1 MKSLL
6 RLLVVFL
13 LTAQLSFAQKTVSG
27 VVSDPDGLPL
37 PGATVLIQGTT
48 TGVTTDF
55 DGNFSIN
62 ASEGQILEFSFVGYE
77 SSAIAVGSGNVI
89 NVSLSLGNQLDEVI
103 VTSLGIT
110 REKRALGYAVSE
122 VDNSQIESRA
132 SGDVARVLSGKASG
146 VQVTNQGG
154 ISGSGTSVIIRG
166 LSTFSSSNQPLFVVD
181 GVPFQSDTNAQG
193 SFTSGNNGSSRF
205 LDLDPNNIESVNVL
219 KGLAAA
225 TLYGSQGRNGV
236 ILITTKAGTT
246 ASGAKAQK
254 NEITVNTSYFVNE
267 LAMKPDYQMQYGNGF
282 NQNFGWFFSN
292 WGPSFDKDGPAGWG
306 VQSQLNGSGT
316 APFGTTQPGF
326 LKHPYNSNLNARFL
340 SRDLL
345 PLIGLSEDSVWEWK
359 PYDSVGALFEPGE
372 IINTNIN
379 FRGQSDDGKVS
390 YNVNYGNLDD
400 KGFTPGNSLRRNN
413 ISFGGRAVLSNKF
426 TVNGTIN
433 YSFTNFKTPP
443 ISAAYSSGT
452 NESGSSLY
460 GNIFYTPRSVSI
472 ADLPYAHPITGASI
486 YYRSSNGIQHPL
498 WTVNNT
504 GDQQQTHRIYGGAS
518 LQYDIS
524 DNLNI
529 QYRYGYDL
537 YNEGNV
543 SYQNKGG
550 QDVVPEV
557 QSGFY
562 EKWNNV
568 VTLYNHQ
575 ITLNGDF
582 ELDNDW
588 SLTFNAGA
596 TSNSREYDR
605 NGARSTGQNV
615 FNVLRHFNFNLQE
628 EIEFYS
634 KRNLLGVFAQAAFDY
649 KDYLYF
655 TLASRTDW
663 VSNLSEENR
672 SITYPSAS
680 ISFVPTSVLD
690 FGNLPVD
697 FLKIRAGY
705 GTSATFPGGYPI
717 SSTLSLNT
725 KDFRIGGTDVITNT
739 SGSTLGN
746 TGLKPELLAE
756 LEFGIEAN
764 LFDNRISANVSYF
777 DRNTTDLIISR
788 PLDPST
794 GYTFTETN
802 IGEISATGWEIDL
815 SVDWIRGNDINWS
828 STINYTTNQAIVE
841 DLGQDTDQIVYAGF
855 SNEGNAAI
863 PGLPLTAMIG
873 TSVARDAAGNPQI
886 DAAGGYKVNN
896 DTNYKTNPYA
906 FIGDSQPDFI
916 ANLSNTISYGN
927 LAFSFLFNASIGGD
941 MYSEFMA
948 TIIGRGITT
957 DTLDRELPFIMPGV
971 LSDGSPNN
979 KMIDNATLYFGE
991 LILGPSELRT
1001 WDASVLRLSEV
1012 SLTYDLPKK
1021 WLESSPFGAVS
1032 IAAQGFN
1039 LWYDA
1044 YNTPPGTNYDP
1055 NIAGL
1060 GIGNGSG
1067 FEYFNGVSAK
1077 RYGVSLKLTF

>member
-1 MKSLL
+1 MKSLF

-13 LTAQLSFAQKTVSG
+13 LTTQMSFAQKTVTG

-37 PGATVLIQGTT
+37 PGATVLVQGTT

-62 ASEGQILEFSFVGYE
+62 VSEGQSLEFSFVGYE
-77 SSAIAVGSGNVI
+77 TSAVAVGSGNVI
-89 NVSLSLGNQLDEVI
+89 NISLSLGNQLDEVI

-122 VDNSQIESRA
+122 VDNSQIENRA

-154 ISGSGTSVIIRG
+154 ISGSGTSVVIRG

-193 SFTSGNNGSSRF
+193 SFASGNNGSSRF

-236 ILITTKAGTT
+236 VLITTKAGTT

-254 NEITVNTSYFVNE
+254 NEVTVNTSYFTNE
-267 LAMKPDYQMQYGNGF
+267 LAMKPEYQNQYGNGF
-282 NQNFGWFFSN
+282 NQNFGWYYSN
-292 WGPSFDKDGPAGWG
+292 WGPSFDEEGPAGWG
-306 VQSQLNGSGT
+306 KQSQIN
-316 APFGTTQPGF
+316 GTTSGQPGY

-345 PLIGLSEDSVWEWK
+345 PLLGLSEDSLWEWK
-359 PYDSVGALFEPGE
+359 PYDSVGDLFAPGS

-379 FRGQSDDGKVS
+379 FRGSSDDGKVS

-400 KGFTPGNSLRRNN
+400 KGFTPGNTLRRNN
-413 ISFGGRAVLSNKF
+413 ISFGGRAVLSNKI
-426 TVNGTIN
+426 TVNGTLN
-433 YSFTNFKTPP
+433 YSFTDFKTPP
-443 ISAAYSSGT
+443 IAAGGSGGA
-452 NESGSSLY
+452 NESSLY
-460 GNIFYTPRSVSI
+460 GFIFFTPRSVSI

-504 GDQQQTHRIYGGAS
+504 GDAQATHRVYGGTS
-518 LQYDIS
+518 VQYDIS
-524 DNLNI
+524 DNLNV
-529 QYRYGYDL
+529 QYRYGYDV
-537 YNEGNV
+537 YSEDNT

-550 QDVVPEV
+550 VSGSVES

-562 EKWNNV
+562 EKWNN
-568 VTLYNHQ
+568 TATIFNHQ
-575 ITLNGDF
+575 ITINGDY
-582 ELDNDW
+582 ELDSDW
-588 SLTFNAGA
+588 SMTFNAGA
-596 TSNSREYDR
+596 TSNARDYDR
-605 NGARSTGQNV
+605 NGVRSTGQNV
-615 FNVLRHFNFNLQE
+615 FNVLRHYNFNSNE
-628 EIEFYS
+628 EIEFTS
-634 KRNLLGVFAQAAFDY
+634 RRNILGVFAQASLDY
-649 KDYLYF
+649 QNYLYI

-680 ISFVPTSVLD
+680 LSFVPTSVLD
-690 FGNLPVD
+690 FGNLPID
-697 FLKIRAGY
+697 FMKVRASY
-705 GTSATFPGGYPI
+705 GTSATFPSGYPI
-717 SSTLSLNT
+717 ASTLSLDV
-725 KDFRIGGTDVITNT
+725 KDFQVAGTDIITNT
-739 SGSTLGN
+739 SGQNLGN
-746 TGLKPELLAE
+746 TGLKPELLEE

-764 LFDNRISANVSYF
+764 LFDNRFSAEVSYF
-777 DRNTTDLIISR
+777 DRTTNDLIIEQ

-794 GYTFTETN
+794 GYIRTRTN
-802 IGEISATGWEIDL
+802 IGKISATGWEVDL
-815 SVDWIRGNDINWS
+815 NADWIRGDKFNWS
-828 STINYTTNQAIVE
+828 TSLNYTTNQAIVV
-841 DLGQDTDQIVYAGF
+841 DLGQDTDQIVYAGY
-855 SNEGNAAI
+855 STRGNAAI
-863 PGLPLTAMIG
+863 PGLPLTSMIG
-873 TSVARDAAGNPQI
+873 TSVARTADGAPLI
-886 DAAGGYKVNN
+886 DASGSYASNN
-896 DTNYKTNPYA
+896 DTNYKTNNYA
-906 FIGDSQPDFI
+906 LIGDSNPDFI
-916 ANLSNTISYGN
+916 ANVANTISYGN
-927 LAFSFLFNASIGGD
+927 VSFNFLFNATIGGD
-941 MYSEFMA
+941 MYSSYMM
-948 TIIGRGITT
+948 TLLGRGQTI
-957 DTLDRELPFIMPGV
+957 DTVDRELPYILPGV

-979 KMIDNATLYFGE
+979 KQIDNATTYFGN
-991 LILGPSELRT
+991 LIVGPDELRT

-1012 SLTYDLPKK
+1012 SLTYDVPKK
-1021 WLESSPFGAVS
+1021 WLDSTPFGSAS
-1032 IAAQGFN
+1032 ISAQGFN

-1044 YNTPPGTNYDP
+1044 YNTPEGTNYDP

-1060 GIGNGSG
+1060 GVGNGSG

-1077 RYGVSLKLTF
+1077 RMGVSVKLTF

>member
-1 MKSLL
+1 MKSLF

-13 LTAQLSFAQKTVSG
+13 LTAQLSFAQKTVTG

-37 PGATVLIQGTT
+37 PGATVIVQGTT

-62 ASEGQILEFSFVGYE
+62 VAEGQTLEFSFVGYE
-77 SSAIAVGSGNVI
+77 TAAIAVGAGNVI
-89 NVSLSLGNQLDEVI
+89 NVTLSLGTQLEEVI

-122 VDNSQIESRA
+122 VDNTQIENRA

-154 ISGSGTSVIIRG
+154 ISGSGTSVVIRG

-181 GVPFQSDTNAQG
+181 GVPFQSDTNAMG

-236 ILITTKAGTT
+236 ILITTKSGTTGAGTR
-246 ASGAKAQK
+246 AQK
-254 NEITVNTSYFVNE
+254 NEVTVNTSYFTNE
-267 LAMKPDYQMQYGNGF
+267 LAMKPDFQMQYGNGF

-292 WGPSFDKDGPAGWG
+292 WGPSFDEEGPAGWG
-306 VQSQLNGSGT
+306 RQSAINGTVSG
-316 APFGTTQPGF
+316 QPGF

-345 PLIGLSEDSVWEWK
+345 PLLGLSMDSLWEWK
-359 PYDSVGALFEPGE
+359 PYDSVGDLFQPGE
-372 IINTNIN
+372 IVNTNIN

-400 KGFTPGNSLRRNN
+400 KGFTPGNTLRRNAL
-413 ISFGGRAVLSNKF
+413 SFGGRAVLSNKI
-426 TVNGTIN
+426 TVSGTLN
-433 YSFTNFKTPP
+433 YTATDFKTPP
-443 ISAAYSSGT
+443 IAAAYSSG
-452 NESGSSLY
+452 SSDSSLY
-460 GNIFYTPRSVSI
+460 GNVFYTPRSIGI
-472 ADLPYAHPITGASI
+472 AQLPYAHPITGASI

-504 GDQQQTHRIYGGAS
+504 GDAQMTHRVFGGVSA
-518 LQYDIS
+518 QYDIS
-524 DNLNI
+524 DNLNLR
-529 QYRYGYDL
+529 YSYGYDV
-537 YNEGNV
+537 YSEDNT

-550 QDVVPEV
+550 QDGNLEV
-557 QSGFY
+557 QSGLY
-562 EKWNNV
+562 EKWNN
-568 VTLYNHQ
+568 TSTIFNHQ
-575 ITLNGDF
+575 VTINGDF
-582 ELDNDW
+582 ELDDDW
-588 SLTFNAGA
+588 SVTFNAGA
-596 TSNSREYDR
+596 ESVGREYDR
-605 NGARSTGQNV
+605 NGVRSTGQNV
-615 FNVLRHFNFNLQE
+615 FNVLRHYNFNSQE

-634 KRNLLGVFAQAAFDY
+634 RRNVLGVFAQAAFDY
-649 KDYLYF
+649 QDYLYF

-697 FLKIRAGY
+697 FLKVRASY
-705 GTSATFPGGYPI
+705 GTSATYPGGYPI
-717 SSTLSLNT
+717 ASTLSLNT
-725 KDFRIGGTDVITNT
+725 KDFKVDGVEVITNT
-739 SGSTLGN
+739 TGSQLGN

-756 LEFGIEAN
+756 LEFGLEAN
-764 LFDNRISANVSYF
+764 LFDNRLSAEISYF
-777 DRNTTDLIISR
+777 NRQTTDLIITQ

-794 GYTFTETN
+794 GYTSTRTN
-802 IGEISATGWEIDL
+802 IGEISATGWEVDL
-815 SVDWIRGNDINWS
+815 NADWIRGDKFNWNTS
-828 STINYTTNQAIVE
+828 VNYTTNQAIVE
-841 DLGQDTDQIVYAGF
+841 DLGQNTDQIVYAGF
-855 SNEGNAAI
+855 STRGNAAI
-863 PGLPLTAMIG
+863 PGLPLTSMIG
-873 TSVARDAAGNPQI
+873 TSVARDDSGRPLV
-886 DAAGGYKVNN
+886 DASGSYRTNN
-896 DTNYKTNPYA
+896 DTNYKTNKYA
-906 FIGDSQPDFI
+906 LIGDSNPDFI
-916 ANLSNTISYGN
+916 ANIGNTITYGN
-927 LAFSFLFNASIGGD
+927 LSLNVLFNASIGGD
-941 MYSEFMA
+941 MYSSFIM
-948 TIIGRGITT
+948 TLLGRGITT
-957 DTLDRELPFIMPGV
+957 DTLDRELPYILPGV
-971 LSDGSPNN
+971 LADGSPNN
-979 KMIDNATLYFGE
+979 KMIDNATTYFGN
-991 LILGPSELRT
+991 LILGGDELRT

-1012 SLTYDLPKK
+1012 SLTYDIPSS
-1021 WLESSPFGAVS
+1021 WLDKTPFGAAS
-1032 IAAQGFN
+1032 ISAQGFN

-1044 YNTPPGTNYDP
+1044 YNTPEGINYDP

-1060 GIGNGSG
+1060 GVGNGSG
-1067 FEYFNGVSAK
+1067 FEYFNGVSAR

>member
-1 MKSLL
+1 MKSLF

-13 LTAQLSFAQKTVSG
+13 LTAQMSFAQKTVTG
-27 VVSDPDGLPL
+27 VVSDSDGLPL
-37 PGATVLIQGTT
+37 PGATVLVQGTT

-62 ASEGQILEFSFVGYE
+62 VAEGQTLEFSFVGYE
-77 SSAIAVGSGNVI
+77 TAAIAVGAGNVI
-89 NVSLSLGNQLDEVI
+89 NVTLSLGTQLEEVI

-122 VDNSQIESRA
+122 VDNTQIENRA

-181 GVPFQSDTNAQG
+181 GVPFQSDTNAMG

-236 ILITTKAGTT
+236 ILITTKSGTTGAGTR
-246 ASGAKAQK
+246 AQK
-254 NEITVNTSYFVNE
+254 NEVTVNTSYFTNE
-267 LAMKPDYQMQYGNGF
+267 LAMKPDFQMQYGNGF

-292 WGPSFDKDGPAGWG
+292 WGPSFDEEGPAGWG
-306 VQSQLNGSGT
+306 RQNAINGTVSG
-316 APFGTTQPGF
+316 QPGF

-345 PLIGLSEDSVWEWK
+345 PLLGLSMDSLWEWK
-359 PYDSVGALFEPGE
+359 PYDSVGDLFQPGE

-400 KGFTPGNSLRRNN
+400 KGFTPGNTLRRNAL
-413 ISFGGRAVLSNKF
+413 SFGGRAVLSNKI
-426 TVNGTIN
+426 TVSGTLN
-433 YSFTNFKTPP
+433 YTATDFKTPP
-443 ISAAYSSGT
+443 IAAAYSSG
-452 NESGSSLY
+452 SSDSSLY
-460 GNIFYTPRSVSI
+460 GNVFYTPRSIGI
-472 ADLPYAHPITGASI
+472 AQLPYAHPITGASI

-504 GDQQQTHRIYGGAS
+504 GDAQMTHRVFGGVSA
-518 LQYDIS
+518 QYDIS
-524 DNLNI
+524 DNLNLR
-529 QYRYGYDL
+529 YSYGYDV
-537 YNEGNV
+537 YSEDNT

-550 QDVVPEV
+550 QDGNLEV
-557 QSGFY
+557 QSGLY
-562 EKWNNV
+562 EKWNN
-568 VTLYNHQ
+568 TSTIFNHQ
-575 ITLNGDF
+575 VTINGDF
-582 ELDNDW
+582 ELDDDW
-588 SLTFNAGA
+588 SVTFNAGA
-596 TSNSREYDR
+596 ESVGREYDR
-605 NGARSTGQNV
+605 NGVRSTGQNV
-615 FNVLRHFNFNLQE
+615 FNVLRHYNFNSQE

-634 KRNLLGVFAQAAFDY
+634 RRNVLGVFAQAAFDY
-649 KDYLYF
+649 QDYLYF

-690 FGNLPVD
+690 FGNLPID
-697 FLKIRAGY
+697 FLKVRASY
-705 GTSATFPGGYPI
+705 GTSATYPGGYPI
-717 SSTLSLNT
+717 ASTLSLNT
-725 KDFRIGGTDVITNT
+725 KDFKVDGVEVITNT
-739 SGSTLGN
+739 TGSQLGN

-756 LEFGIEAN
+756 LEFGLEAN
-764 LFDNRISANVSYF
+764 LFDNRLSAEISYF
-777 DRNTTDLIISR
+777 DRQTTDLIITQ

-794 GYTFTETN
+794 GYTSTRTN
-802 IGEISATGWEIDL
+802 IGEISATGWEVDL
-815 SVDWIRGNDINWS
+815 NADWIRGDKFNWNTS
-828 STINYTTNQAIVE
+828 VNYTTNQAIVE
-841 DLGQDTDQIVYAGF
+841 DLGQNTDQIVYAGF
-855 SNEGNAAI
+855 STRGNAAI
-863 PGLPLTAMIG
+863 PGLPLTSMIG
-873 TSVARDAAGNPQI
+873 TSVARDDSGRPLV
-886 DAAGGYKVNN
+886 DASGSYRTNN
-896 DTNYKTNPYA
+896 DTNYKTNKYA
-906 FIGDSQPDFI
+906 LIGDSNPDFI
-916 ANLSNTISYGN
+916 ANIGNTITYGN
-927 LAFSFLFNASIGGD
+927 LSLNVLFNASIGGD
-941 MYSEFMA
+941 MYSSFIM
-948 TIIGRGITT
+948 TLLGRGITT
-957 DTLDRELPFIMPGV
+957 DTLDRELPYILPGV
-971 LSDGSPNN
+971 LADGSPNN
-979 KMIDNATLYFGE
+979 KMIDNATTYFGN
-991 LILGPSELRT
+991 LILGGDELRT

-1012 SLTYDLPKK
+1012 SLTYDIPSS
-1021 WLESSPFGAVS
+1021 WLDKTPFGAAS
-1032 IAAQGFN
+1032 ISAQGFN

-1044 YNTPPGTNYDP
+1044 YNTPDGINYDP

-1060 GIGNGSG
+1060 GVGNGSG
-1067 FEYFNGVSAK
+1067 FEYFNGVSAR

>member
-1 MKSLL
+1 MKSLF

-13 LTAQLSFAQKTVSG
+13 LTTQLSFAQKTVTG

-37 PGATVLIQGTT
+37 PGATVLVQNTT

-62 ASEGQILEFSFVGYE
+62 VSEGQSLEFSFVGYE
-77 SSAIAVGSGNVI
+77 TSAIVVGSGNVI

-154 ISGSGTSVIIRG
+154 ISGSGTSVVIRG

-236 ILITTKAGTT
+236 VLITTKSGTT
-246 ASGAKAQK
+246 ASGMNAQK
-254 NEITVNTSYFVNE
+254 NEVTVNTSYFSNE
-267 LAMKPDYQMQYGNGF
+267 LAMKPDYQMEYGNGF

-292 WGPSFDKDGPAGWG
+292 WGPSFREEGPAGWG
-306 VQSQLNGSGT
+306 KQSQINGEVSG
-316 APFGTTQPGF
+316 QPGF

-340 SRDLL
+340 ARDLL
-345 PLIGLSEDSVWEWK
+345 PLIGLSEDSLWEWK
-359 PYDSVGALFEPGE
+359 PYDSTGDLFQPGR
-372 IINTNIN
+372 IVNTNIN

-400 KGFTPGNSLRRNN
+400 QGFTPGNTLRRNN
-413 ISFGGRAVLSNKF
+413 ISFGGRAVLSNKI
-426 TVNGTIN
+426 TVNGTLN
-433 YSFTNFKTPP
+433 YSFTDFKSPP
-443 ISAAYSSGT
+443 IAAAYSSG
-452 NESGSSLY
+452 SSDSSLY
-460 GNIFYTPRSVSI
+460 GNVFYTPRSVSI

-504 GDQQQTHRIYGGAS
+504 QDAQATHRLYGGTS
-518 LQYDIS
+518 VQYDIS
-524 DNLNI
+524 DNLNV
-529 QYRYGYDL
+529 QYRYGYDV
-537 YNEGNV
+537 YSEDNT

-550 QDVVPEV
+550 VDGSVES

-562 EKWNNV
+562 EKWNN
-568 VTLYNHQ
+568 TSTIFNHQ
-575 ITLNGDF
+575 ITINGDY
-582 ELDNDW
+582 ELDSDW
-588 SLTFNAGA
+588 SMTFNAGA
-596 TSNSREYDR
+596 TSNAREYDR
-605 NGARSTGQNV
+605 NGVRSTGQNV
-615 FNVLRHFNFNLQE
+615 FNVLRHYNFNNQE

-634 KRNLLGVFAQAAFDY
+634 RRNVLGVFGQASLDY
-649 KDYLYF
+649 QNYLYI

-680 ISFVPTSVLD
+680 ISFVPSSVLD
-690 FGNLPVD
+690 FGNLPID
-697 FLKIRAGY
+697 FLKVRASY
-705 GTSATFPGGYPI
+705 GTSATYPTGYPI
-717 SSTLSLNT
+717 ASTLSLDT
-725 KDFRIGGTDVITNT
+725 KSFQVAGTDVISNT
-739 SGSTLGN
+739 TGSQLGN
-746 TGLKPELLAE
+746 TALKPELLAE
-756 LEFGIEAN
+756 LEFGLEAN
-764 LFDNRISANVSYF
+764 ILDNRLSAEVSYF
-777 DRNTTDLIISR
+777 QRNTTDLIISQ

-794 GYTFTETN
+794 GYTSTSTN
-802 IGEISATGWEIDL
+802 IGKIEATGWEVDL
-815 SVDWIRGNDINWS
+815 NADWIRGDKFNWS
-828 STINYTTNQAIVE
+828 TSLNYTTNQAIVV
-841 DLGQDTDQIVYAGF
+841 DLGQDTDQIVYSGF
-855 SNEGNAAI
+855 STRGNAAI
-863 PGLPLTAMIG
+863 TGLPLTSMIG
-873 TSVARDAAGNPQI
+873 TSVGRDASGAPII
-886 DAAGGYKVNN
+886 DASGSYTSNN
-896 DTNYKTNPYA
+896 DTNYKTNKYA
-906 FIGDSQPDFI
+906 LIGDANPDFI
-916 ANLSNTISYGN
+916 ANIANTITYGD
-927 LAFSFLFNASIGGD
+927 FSFNFLFNATIGGD
-941 MYSEFMA
+941 MYSSYMM
-948 TIIGRGITT
+948 TLLGRGITT
-957 DTLDRELPFIMPGV
+957 DTVDRELPYILPGV

-979 KMIDNATLYFGE
+979 KQIDNATTYFGN
-991 LILGPSELRT
+991 LILGADELRT

-1012 SLTYDLPKK
+1012 SLTYDVPSK
-1021 WLESSPFGAVS
+1021 WLDKTPFGAASVS
-1032 IAAQGFN
+1032 AQGFN

-1044 YNTPPGTNYDP
+1044 YNTPEGTNYDP

-1060 GIGNGSG
+1060 GVGNGSG

>member
-1 MKSLL
+1 MKSLF

-13 LTAQLSFAQKTVSG
+13 LTTQLSFAQKTVTG

-37 PGATVLIQGTT
+37 PGATVLVQNTT

-62 ASEGQILEFSFVGYE
+62 VSEGQSLEFSFVGYE
-77 SSAIAVGSGNVI
+77 TSAIVVGSGNVI

-154 ISGSGTSVIIRG
+154 ISGSGTSVVIRG

-236 ILITTKAGTT
+236 VLITTKSGTT
-246 ASGAKAQK
+246 ASGMNAQK
-254 NEITVNTSYFVNE
+254 NEVTVNTSYFSNE
-267 LAMKPDYQMQYGNGF
+267 LAMKPEYQNQYGNGF
-282 NQNFGWFFSN
+282 NQNFGWYFSN
-292 WGPSFDKDGPAGWG
+292 WGPSFDEGGPAGWG
-306 VQSQLNGSGT
+306 KQSQINGAVSG
-316 APFGTTQPGF
+316 QPGF

-340 SRDLL
+340 ARDLL
-345 PLIGLSEDSVWEWK
+345 PLIGLSEDSLWEWK
-359 PYDSVGALFEPGE
+359 PYDSTGDLFQPGS
-372 IINTNIN
+372 IVNTNIN

-400 KGFTPGNSLRRNN
+400 QGFTPGNTLRRNN
-413 ISFGGRAVLSNKF
+413 ISFGGRAVLSNKI
-426 TVNGTIN
+426 TVNGTLN
-433 YSFTNFKTPP
+433 YSFTDFKSPP
-443 ISAAYSSGT
+443 IAAAYSSG
-452 NESGSSLY
+452 SSDSSLY
-460 GNIFYTPRSVSI
+460 GNVFYTPRSVSI

-504 GDQQQTHRIYGGAS
+504 QDAQATHRLYGGTS
-518 LQYDIS
+518 VQYDIS
-524 DNLNI
+524 DNLNV
-529 QYRYGYDL
+529 QYRYGYDV
-537 YNEGNV
+537 YSEDNT

-550 QDVVPEV
+550 VDGSVES

-562 EKWNNV
+562 EKWNN
-568 VTLYNHQ
+568 TSTIFNHQ
-575 ITLNGDF
+575 ITINGDY
-582 ELDNDW
+582 ELDSDW
-588 SLTFNAGA
+588 SMTFNAGA
-596 TSNSREYDR
+596 TSNAREYDR
-605 NGARSTGQNV
+605 NGVRSTGQNV
-615 FNVLRHFNFNLQE
+615 FNVLRHYNFNNQE

-634 KRNLLGVFAQAAFDY
+634 RRNVLGVFGQASLDY
-649 KDYLYF
+649 QNYLYI

-680 ISFVPTSVLD
+680 ISFVPSSVLD
-690 FGNLPVD
+690 FGNLPID
-697 FLKIRAGY
+697 FLKVRASY
-705 GTSATFPGGYPI
+705 GTSATYPSGYPI
-717 SSTLSLNT
+717 ASTLSLNT
-725 KDFRIGGTDVITNT
+725 KSFQVAGTDVISNT
-739 SGSTLGN
+739 TGSQLGN
-746 TGLKPELLAE
+746 TALKPELLAE

-764 LFDNRISANVSYF
+764 ILDNRLSAEVSYF
-777 DRNTTDLIISR
+777 QRNTTDLIISQ

-794 GYTFTETN
+794 GYTSTSTN
-802 IGEISATGWEIDL
+802 IGKIEATGWEVDL
-815 SVDWIRGNDINWS
+815 NADWIRGDKFNWS
-828 STINYTTNQAIVE
+828 TSLNYTTNQAIVV

-855 SNEGNAAI
+855 GSRGNAAI
-863 PGLPLTAMIG
+863 TGLPLTSMIG
-873 TSVARDAAGNPQI
+873 TSVGRDASGAPVI
-886 DAAGGYKVNN
+886 DASGSYTSNN
-896 DTNYKTNPYA
+896 DTNYKTNKYA
-906 FIGDSQPDFI
+906 LIGDANPDFI
-916 ANLSNTISYGN
+916 ANIANTITYGD
-927 LAFSFLFNASIGGD
+927 FSFNFLFNATIGGD
-941 MYSEFMA
+941 MYSSYMM
-948 TIIGRGITT
+948 TLLGRGITT
-957 DTLDRELPFIMPGV
+957 DTVDRELPYILPGV

-979 KMIDNATLYFGE
+979 KQIDNATTYFGN
-991 LILGPSELRT
+991 LILGADELRT

-1012 SLTYDLPKK
+1012 SLTYDVPSK
-1021 WLESSPFGAVS
+1021 WLDKTPFGAASVS
-1032 IAAQGFN
+1032 AQGFN

-1044 YNTPPGTNYDP
+1044 YNTPEGTNYDP

-1060 GIGNGSG
+1060 GVGNGSG